1 MCLVRRSEPSFPS
14 FRAGSTQL
22 GDSGDCSGEWHST
35 QRRADRVRQREDL
48 TERCASRVGA
58 DSSSVRVR
66 LHAGPAPSCRLNFP
80 AGIVARWCWF
90 RGSALCVQAFGRG
103 WWPPFSAAP
112 QDGCGEGYGGVE
124 RRVRRSSR
132 RYRPEASANSRSR
145 ASRDRRRRL
154 PQERDVCAGA
164 RAEPR
169 WLRPTQARHAAGDG
183 DNELGFWE
191 PARWFTRTTPS

>member
-1 MCLVRRSEPSFPS
+1 MDLLLVDAIVFALDRPSDCGDYERS
-14 FRAGSTQL
+14 L
-22 GDSGDCSGEWHST
+22 DGE
-35 QRRADRVRQREDL
+35 
-48 TERCASRVGA
+48 
-58 DSSSVRVR
+58 VR
-66 LHAGPAPSCRLNFP
+66 LRAPCWAALCRLNFP

-103 WWPPFSAAP
+103 WWSPFSAAP
-112 QDGCGEGYGGVE
+112 QDGYGKGYGGVE

-145 ASRDRRRRL
+145 ASRDRGRRL

-169 WLRPTQARHAAGDG
+169 WLRPTQARHAAASMATTSLASG
-183 DNELGFWE
+183 NRR
-191 PARWFTRTTPS
+191 RWFTRTTPS